1 MALPELV
8 EQSHLMLFFYM
19 GFMIFSSLLAHA
31 TAIVHRLNA
40 MD

>member
-8 EQSHLMLFFYM
+8 EQSHLILFSYM
-19 GFMIFSSLLAHA
+19 RLMVFSSLLAHA
-31 TAIVHRLNA
+31 MAIVHRLNA